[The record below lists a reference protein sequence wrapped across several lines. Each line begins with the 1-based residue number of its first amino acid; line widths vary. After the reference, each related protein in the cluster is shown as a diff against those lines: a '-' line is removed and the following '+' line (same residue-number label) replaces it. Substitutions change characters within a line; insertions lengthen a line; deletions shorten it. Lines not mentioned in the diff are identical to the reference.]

1 MRVAV
6 RWLDVL
12 LKTLVEK
19 LTFLN
24 VEKIKRCLNRICA
37 HMISV

>member
-12 LKTLVEK
+12 VKTLVEN

-24 VEKIKRCLNRICA
+24 VEKIKRCLNQICA
-37 HMISV
+37 QMISV